1 MGQSRH
7 EDGAISPVQPTPGD
21 ATVNTKRRLRS
32 VCAAA
37 GRLAGL
43 AWLGLIL
50 ALAPAAAA
58 SEPARV
64 IVFAAASMADAV
76 QSLAAR
82 YNRRGDAE
90 VVPSFAASSVLARQ
104 IENGAPADIYIS
116 ANRRWMDYLDER
128 GLVDAGS
135 RCDLVSNR
143 LVLIAPQNSA
153 LSLRVTPGFALAD
166 ALGADRLAIGDPDHV
181 PAGLYARQALE
192 SLGVWAQVEDR
203 LVRTADVRAA
213 LAIVAR
219 GESAAGVVYA
229 TDAALSERV
238 RIVDT
243 FPPASHA
250 PIVYPVA
257 RVAGAGRAE
266 ATAFFAYLVSAEGRA
281 EFERFGFE
289 TTGSACSP

>member
-1 MGQSRH
+1 M
-7 EDGAISPVQPTPGD
+7 PGGL
-21 ATVNTKRRLRS
+21 TVITKRRLR
-32 VCAAA
+32 CIPGAAV
-37 GRLAGL
+37 RLAGL

-50 ALAPAAAA
+50 AIAPPAAA
-58 SEPARV
+58 SEPPRV

-76 QSLAAR
+76 LSLAAR
-82 YNRRGDAE
+82 YNERGDVE
-90 VVPSFAASSVLARQ
+90 VVPAFAASSVLARQ

-128 GLVDAGS
+128 KLIDAKS

-143 LVLIAPQNSA
+143 LVLIAPKDSA
-153 LSLRVTPGFALAD
+153 LSLRVAPGFALAD

-192 SLGVWAQVEDR
+192 SLGVWAQVEKR

-213 LAIVAR
+213 LAMVAR
-219 GESAAGVVYA
+219 GETAAGVVYA

-257 RVAGAGRAE
+257 RVAGADGAA

-281 EFERFGFE
+281 LFERFGFE
-289 TTGSACSP
+289 TVGSACSP